1 MYIEKINAQDEI
13 IEGSPKYNI
22 TDNAD
27 GTKNIELANEI
38 LQAGTSIN
46 KALFDKIN
54 EGFRILER
62 KNMGQAYL
70 NYINLSTLQIE
81 GVYS

>member
-1 MYIEKINAQDEI
+1 MYIEKLSVLDEI

-22 TDNAD
+22 TDNED
-27 GTKNIELANEI
+27 GTKDIELANEI
-38 LQAGTSIN
+38 LQEGTSIN
-46 KALFDKIN
+46 KALFGKIN